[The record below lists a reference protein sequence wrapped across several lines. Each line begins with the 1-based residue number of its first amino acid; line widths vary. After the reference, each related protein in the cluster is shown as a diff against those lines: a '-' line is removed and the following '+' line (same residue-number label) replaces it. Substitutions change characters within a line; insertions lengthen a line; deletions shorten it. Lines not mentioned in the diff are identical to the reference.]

1 MVCSIKCKLN
11 IIIIV
16 PSVGR
21 FVLPGAVPI
30 PHTQWTIGATSSLAP
45 PDDDGTTRDQKGVA
59 IDVFYDDAFIDFQ
72 IVDIESSA
80 YKHFIEAYGRRRV
93 IHIFIVDLEFVCACH
108 KSSLQTAGYH

>member
-1 MVCSIKCKLN
+1 M
-11 IIIIV
+11 
-16 PSVGR
+16 SVVSSSL
-21 FVLPGAVPI
+21 VLFQY
-30 PHTQWTIGATSSLAP
+30 HTHNGQGATSSLAP